1 MNFCHA
7 CGFDL
12 KSFDSPNYCP
22 ECGGQIGIEN
32 GPPRIEHEK
41 QSDPE
46 FIPHDEAMSESI
58 GIDDA
63 ISRFF
68 QRYASPRG
76 DFPVGVIIR
85 LSKNIEAS
93 RMWHSESFHKEMAQ
107 VGVESDLP
115 YNLMLDPV
123 ALKAGEREIWVD
135 GDKTLVSR
143 AAAITYYWGGKG
155 LGKRWHFSSPLTAKC
170 AVKKGDSEN
179 LRRVTV
185 EDDRMDFGMHFKP
198 DMDSNK
204 FRKVLTDGLHKLG
217 ELLLHGIDTSNV
229 QIPPVGEVRSVSLFK
244 LGETK

>member
-1 MNFCHA
+1 MNFCQV

-12 KSFDSPNYCP
+12 RAFNSPNYCP

-41 QSDPE
+41 QSDPMLV
-46 FIPHDEAMSESI
+46 PHDEVMGESI
-58 GIDDA
+58 GIDEA

-68 QRYASPRG
+68 QRYASPDG
-76 DFPVGVIIR
+76 TFPVGVVIR

-93 RMWHSESFHKEMAQ
+93 RMWHSESFHKEMSQ
-107 VGVESDLP
+107 VGDGAVLP

-135 GDKTLVSR
+135 GGKGLVSR

-155 LGKRWHFSSPLTAKC
+155 FGKRWHFSSPLEAGCKERAPSTI
-170 AVKKGDSEN
+170 
-179 LRRVTV
+179 RRVTV
-185 EDDRMDFGMHFKP
+185 DEDRMDFGMHFKP

-204 FRKVLTDGLHKLG
+204 FRSVLTDGLRKLG
-217 ELLLHGIDTSNV
+217 ELLSAGIDTSNV
-229 QIPPVGEVRSVSLFK
+229 QIPPAGEVRSVALFK